1 MKIIIKIINYNKN
14 YNKNNKKIKII
25 SSSSTYIRS
34 QNTIIYGKWEVL

>member
-1 MKIIIKIINYNKN
+1 MKIIVKIINYNKN
-14 YNKNNKKIKII
+14 NKKIIKII